1 MTPEDQE
8 LLQEKLTMLC
18 HFAGVFGLPEDRL
31 LRGLAKGGFE
41 IDGAELQR
49 QLRYLESKGW
59 ITTVDKELR
68 PDLRRWVTRAP
79 GDEFLM
85 RQGLI

>member
-1 MTPEDQE
+1 MTPDDIEMM
-8 LLQEKLTMLC
+8 QEKIVLLC

-31 LRGLAKGGFE
+31 LRGLAKAGYE
-41 IDGAELQR
+41 IDQATLER
-49 QLRYLESKGW
+49 QLRYLEGKGW
-59 ITTVDKELR
+59 IITIEKELR

-85 RQGLI
+85 RQKLI

>member
-1 MTPEDQE
+1 MTAEDIE
-8 LLQEKLTMLC
+8 LMQEKIVLLC

-31 LRGLAKGGFE
+31 LRGLGKAGYE
-41 IDGAELQR
+41 IDQATLER

-59 ITTVDKELR
+59 LTTVEKDLR

-79 GDEFLM
+79 GDEYLM
-85 RQGLI
+85 RQKLI